1 MPKIRTQYQTTTVNS
16 EEVFLNSEKTIC
28 FSGSTEKSFVK
39 CYQDSL
45 IKHADL
51 PMWVNRVFKKLLS
64 LMGYDNRVH
73 IPSVVKEQICIE
85 LGITTDTIYK
95 SIRLLIS
102 KDIVKRVG
110 STVLLFNPDF
120 FGRGKWEDIKKIEFN
135 VVFDEATPEGKAT
148 AIITKKTER

>member
-1 MPKIRTQYQTTTVNS
+1 MPKIRTQYQTTTTS
-16 EEVFLNSEKTIC
+16 SEKPSS
-28 FSGSTEKSFVK
+28 FSIEPEKSFVK
-39 CYQDSL
+39 FYQDAL
-45 IKHADL
+45 IKHSDL

-73 IPSVVKEQICIE
+73 IPSVVKEQICID

-102 KDIVKRVG
+102 KNILQRLG
-110 STVLLFNPDF
+110 STVLLFNPEF